1 MTNTTETKQRVVNE
15 LQDLQQ
21 KIVKLS
27 LFLFSTKTL
36 DLKISKH
43 QLNLMGDQ
51 LRFMQDYARILIS
64 RLACWDLTDEEIY
77 QSNYPRY

>member
-1 MTNTTETKQRVVNE
+1 MANTTEIKQGVVNE
-15 LQDLQQ
+15 LQELQQ

-27 LFLFSTKTL
+27 MFLFSTKTL

-43 QLNLMGDQ
+43 QLNLMVDQ
-51 LRFMQDYARILIS
+51 LRSMQDYARFLIS
-64 RLACWDLTDEEIY
+64 RLACWDLTDEEIW